1 MGINFF
7 RRQAPEATERKASV
21 TGRIAAMA
29 TGVAGRSGGRATRAR
44 SPGSGFWATRWGFAR
59 CG

>member
-7 RRQAPEATERKASV
+7 RRQAPEAATERKASV

-29 TGVAGRSGGRATRAR
+29 TGYRGNTGVAALEGARPARLARTCSGVTRS
-44 SPGSGFWATRWGFAR
+44 
-59 CG
+59 